1 MPTRYNCHLGQFI
14 LKSHIFIKIIIYKN
28 PYIRC
33 LVPAFNDSNN
43 WLGALAHPE
52 LSNALAAIHGRPEQ
66 AWTVESLAEQ
76 CCMSRS
82 KFANLFNQ
90 VIGEP
95 PLAYLQQHRLRLASH
110 YLQQGQLSIQQIAHC
125 VGYSSETAFSQ
136 TFKKQFELTPTQYR
150 QQFQNSKSIKIQ

>member
-1 MPTRYNCHLGQFI
+1 MRD
-14 LKSHIFIKIIIYKN
+14 
-28 PYIRC
+28 YISQ
-33 LVPAFNDSNN
+33 LDDSNN

-52 LSNALAAIHGRPEQ
+52 LSNAPAAIHGRPKQ

-95 PLAYLQQHRLRLASH
+95 PLAYLQQHRLRLVSH
-110 YLQQGQLSIQQIAHC
+110 YLQQGQLSIQKIAHR

-136 TFKKQFELTPTQYR
+136 TFKKQFDLTPSQYR
-150 QQFQNSKSIKIQ
+150 QQFQNSKSIKTQ